1 MLTIDPEKCVGCRAC
16 EKGCPFEA
24 LAMTDGLPQILDN
37 CSLCGICVNLCEYRA
52 ISIDRGISQEVSLGD
67 WKDVVVWAEWE
78 DRGNGPSIKD
88 VTLELLGKARG
99 MVATSDEK
107 VIAAL
112 AGPPGLDDV
121 GEALFRYG
129 ADRVVYLE
137 NELLENYTTDGYAN
151 ALSFLIS
158 SEKPSVVLFGATVN
172 GRDLAPRIAA
182 RLGVGITAD
191 CTELTIDD
199 KGHLIQT
206 RPAFGGNIMAS
217 ILSPNARPQMA
228 TVRPRVFKIPPAD
241 GGAKGIVERPETT
254 ITRRSIRTEV
264 VEEVWDGDEDINI
277 EESKVL
283 VSIGRGITN
292 RENLEM
298 VRELACELGAAVSS
312 SRSLVELG
320 WMPPSRQ
327 VGQSGKTVMPTLY
340 LALGISGAIQH
351 LVGMSSSDV
360 IVAVNKDPDAP
371 IFKVAD
377 FGIVGDVFE
386 VVPAILRKLRER
398 AARVEGPGSRA

>member
-1 MLTIDPEKCVGCRAC
+1 MLIIDPEKCVGCRAC
-16 EKGCPFEA
+16 EKGCPFDG
-24 LAMTDGLPQILDN
+24 LVMTDNLPQVLEN
-37 CSLCGICVNLCEYRA
+37 CTLCGICVNLCEYHA
-52 ISIDRGISQEVSLGD
+52 ISIDRHGGQVVSLED
-67 WKDVVVWAEWE
+67 WKAIMVWVEWE
-78 DRGNGPSIKD
+78 DRGNGPRIKD

-99 MVATSDEK
+99 MVTTTKES

-112 AGPPGLDDV
+112 AGPPGLEGL
-121 GEALFRYG
+121 GEELFRYG

-137 NELLENYTTDGYAN
+137 NELLKRYTTDGYAN
-151 ALSFLIS
+151 ALSYLIS
-158 SEKPSVVLFGATVN
+158 SDKPSVVLFGATVN

-191 CTELTIDD
+191 CTELSIDD
-199 KGHLIQT
+199 GGQLVQT
-206 RPAFGGNIMAS
+206 RPAFGGNVMAS
-217 ILSPNARPQMA
+217 ILSPDTRPQMA
-228 TVRPRVFKIPPAD
+228 TVRPRVFKIPPPD
-241 GGAKGIVERPETT
+241 DNRKGVIEIPEMK
-254 ITRRSIRTEV
+254 ISRRSIRTEI
-264 VEEVWDGDEDINI
+264 VEEVREEKEDIRI

-298 VRELACELGAAVSS
+298 VRELACELGATMSS

-320 WMPPSRQ
+320 WMPPSSQ
-327 VGQSGKTVMPTLY
+327 VGQSGKTVMPKLY

-360 IVAVNKDPDAP
+360 VVAVNKDPDAP

-386 VVPAILRKLRER
+386 VVPAILMKLKERK
-398 AARVEGPGSRA
+398 AMGEGPGSRA